1 VGSVGTVAAAV
12 DVVTP
17 DSGVVADAPVAVVDV
32 AAAVEAVSVV
42 GSLQDFFLFNS
53 DESLYSRDEK
63 CGRSL
68 YNSTG
73 QSGTVFKYSYFNKNK
88 LKQMFYIV
96 LKV

>member
-1 VGSVGTVAAAV
+1 MGSVGTVAAAV

-32 AAAVEAVSVV
+32 AAAVEAVSV